1 MHSMLHNKA
10 FRLFLIFIIISFSNC
25 LKTTFNITK
34 IEKDADSCNQKEG
47 TYYFTIYGV
56 FNGDTTY
63 IFYLN
68 LLTPSNAEALCI
80 PFDSGESHFTCYLQ
94 VAYYPLIEK
103 KVAVQKGD
111 PSYYRYSFPN
121 WEEFFESHSNIIDE
135 NAECTPIINTTFV
148 YSSLELNN
156 NKLIIKGEWL
166 DLSTITIY
174 TIQVKVRL
182 TNSSMTQTYCTLN
195 LEKKTE
201 FECEYSGV
209 NIPIIEDQ
217 LIATNNYV
225 YKLEKKRD
233 ENTDDL
239 NSEKICY
246 SNLYMVLLLVY
257 LLLL

>member
-1 MHSMLHNKA
+1 M
-10 FRLFLIFIIISFSNC
+10 
-25 LKTTFNITK
+25 
-34 IEKDADSCNQKEG
+34 
-47 TYYFTIYGV
+47 
-56 FNGDTTY
+56 
-63 IFYLN
+63 
-68 LLTPSNAEALCI
+68 
-80 PFDSGESHFTCYLQ
+80 
-94 VAYYPLIEK
+94 
-103 KVAVQKGD
+103 
-111 PSYYRYSFPN
+111 
-121 WEEFFESHSNIIDE
+121 
-135 NAECTPIINTTFV
+135 
-148 YSSLELNN
+148 ELNN

-209 NIPIIEDQ
+209 NIPIIKDQ

-233 ENTDDL
+233 ENTDDF

-246 SNLYMVLLLVY
+246 SNLYLALLLVY
-257 LLLL
+257 LLFL

>member
-10 FRLFLIFIIISFSNC
+10 FLLFLIFIIISFSNC

-47 TYYFTIYGV
+47 KYYFTIYGV
-56 FNGDTTY
+56 FNGESNY

-68 LLTPSNAEALCI
+68 LLTPSKAEALCI

-182 TNSSMTQTYCTLN
+182 TNSSMSQTYCTLN

-209 NIPIIEDQ
+209 NIPIIKDQ
-217 LIATNNYV
+217 LISTNNYV